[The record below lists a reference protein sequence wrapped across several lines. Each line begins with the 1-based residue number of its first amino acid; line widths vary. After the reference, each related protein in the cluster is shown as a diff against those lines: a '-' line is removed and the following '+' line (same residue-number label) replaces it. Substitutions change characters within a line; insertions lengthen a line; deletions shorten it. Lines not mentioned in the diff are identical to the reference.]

1 MMLKV
6 ARKTESSKVL
16 GPGNRAVVW
25 FHGCSR
31 NCDGCIA
38 KSMNLSNDYEECTA
52 DNLYE
57 WVLSCN
63 NIEGISISGG
73 EPLEQNLED
82 LTSFLQKVKNDSRNL
97 SVILFTGFTYDEI
110 AQSSKKA
117 VLPFIDVLI
126 DGTYKKELNDNKG
139 LRGSSNQNILFLTER
154 YVPIKESFYKND
166 CRNVEV
172 SITLDNRITIN
183 GIPKNGFIEELT
195 SELTKQGFELT

>member
-1 MMLKV
+1 MLKI
-6 ARKTESSKVL
+6 ARKTECCRVL

-38 KSMNLSNDYEECTA
+38 KSMNLSEDFEECTPEE
-52 DNLYE
+52 LYN

-63 NIEGISISGG
+63 HIEGVSISGG
-73 EPLEQNLED
+73 EPLEQNLEE
-82 LTSFLQKVKNDSRNL
+82 LTAFLQKIKNDSRNL

-110 AQSSKKA
+110 VSSSRKD

-126 DGTYKKELNDNKG
+126 EGTYKKELNDDKG
-139 LRGSSNQNILFLTER
+139 LRGSSNQNIIFLTSR
-154 YVPIKESFYKND
+154 YESIKETFYKKD

-183 GIPKNGFIEELT
+183 GIPNNGFLDNLTDELAK
-195 SELTKQGFELT
+195 EGFELT